1 MMLSKKDII
10 DILKSP
16 DNTVFKEADLI
27 RKQFVGDGVHLRG
40 LIEFSNICKRGCLY
54 CGLQSS
60 NKSVKDIDFLNLKFL
75 ILLKKV
81 LMKVLKLL
89 YCSLE
94 RMIFL
99 IQNLCVKLYQVLKI

>member
-10 DILKSP
+10 DVLKSS
-16 DNTVFKEADLI
+16 DNSVFKEADLI

-60 NKSVKDIDFLNLKFL
+60 NKSVERYRLSKSEIIDIA
-75 ILLKKV
+75 KKV
-81 LMKVLKLL
+81 LMTVLKLL
-89 YCSLE
+89 FFSQV
-94 RMIFL
+94 RIIFL
-99 IQNLCVKLYQVLKI
+99 IPNLYAKL